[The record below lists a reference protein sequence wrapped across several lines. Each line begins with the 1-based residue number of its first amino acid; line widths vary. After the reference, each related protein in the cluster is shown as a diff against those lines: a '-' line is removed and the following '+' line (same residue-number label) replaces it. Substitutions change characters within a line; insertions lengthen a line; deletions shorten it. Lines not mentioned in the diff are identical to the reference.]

1 MTLKPPTK
9 ERQRVVTVVYNPE
22 TTKEHEAALPSFRRK
37 RVCAYARVSTEQDEQ
52 QNSYEAQIEYYDGY
66 IKSKPEWEFIGI
78 YADEGI
84 SGTSCKKRDGFN
96 RMIEDALSGKIDLIL
111 TKSISRF
118 SRNTVDSL
126 SVTRKLKA
134 HGVEVYFEKENISS
148 MDTQAELLFTIMS
161 SIAQEESRSISENVR
176 WGKQRSM
183 EAGKVSL
190 AWSHFLGYTKG
201 PDGLPQII
209 EEEATIVRE
218 IYSLFLS
225 GYTLVEIAN
234 EMTARGYPTPAKKKR
249 WKSSTIRR
257 ILTNEKYKGDA
268 RLQKTYTVDF
278 LTKEVK
284 VNRGER
290 KQWYI
295 HDSHDAI
302 ISPETFEL
310 VQQELERRFV
320 KGGKFYDSPFTK
332 KVICGDCGAYY
343 GHRVWHSNES
353 CRKNIWLCNDKYKH
367 ETICRPPKV
376 TDYELEQ
383 AFILATNRLIVS
395 KDYCVEYER
404 EFLPLIGETGEL
416 EKKLASL
423 REEWSEMVA
432 RIEQLVRDNAKTA
445 RDQDAYAK
453 QFEQLSQQIEH
464 RAAEIK
470 ATEKSIS
477 EAKTRK
483 ENARIFLEKLKTM
496 QTILTQ
502 FDIEAWHRLVD
513 YAKIMPDKTIV
524 LHYRNGH
531 EEIIAME
538 EIQRKPCGG

>member
-1 MTLKPPTK
+1 MTLKPPTR
-9 ERQRVVTVVYNPE
+9 ERNRVVTVVYNPE
-22 TTKEHEAALPSFRRK
+22 TTKEHEAALPSFCKK

-52 QNSYEAQIEYYDGY
+52 QNSYEAQIEYYEGY

-84 SGTSCKKRDGFN
+84 SGTSYKKRDGFN
-96 RMIEDALSGKIDLIL
+96 RMIKDALNGKIDLIL

-126 SVTRKLKA
+126 SVTRQLKA

-183 EAGKVSL
+183 EAGKVSV

-201 PDGLPQII
+201 RDGLPQII
-209 EEEATIVRE
+209 EEEAAIVRE
-218 IYSLFLS
+218 IYSLVGIAKEMMAK
-225 GYTLVEIAN
+225 GYE
-234 EMTARGYPTPAKKKR
+234 TPAKKKL
-249 WKSSTIRR
+249 WTSATIRR

-295 HDSHDAI
+295 QDSHDAI

-367 ETICRPPKV
+367 ETVCRPPKV

-383 AFILATNRLIVS
+383 AFILATNRLIAR
-395 KDYCVEYER
+395 KDYCAEYER
-404 EFLPLIGETGEL
+404 EFLPLIGDTDEL
-416 EKKLASL
+416 EEKLASL
-423 REEWSEMVA
+423 RKEWSELVA
-432 RIEQLVRDNAKTA
+432 QIEQLVRDNAKSSQ
-445 RDQDAYAK
+445 DQDDYAK
-453 QFEQLSQQIEH
+453 RFEQLSQQVEH

-477 EAKTRK
+477 GAKTRK
-483 ENARIFLEKLKTM
+483 ENARIFLGKLKTM
-496 QTILTQ
+496 RSVLTK
-502 FDIEAWHRLVD
+502 FVIEAWLRLVD
-513 YAKIMPDKTIV
+513 YAKIMPDKTII

-531 EEIIAME
+531 EETVTLE
-538 EIQRKPCGG
+538 EIKRK